1 MLCPNCGTAN
11 PDESR
16 FCMRCGHALS
26 ETSAH
31 PIPSV
36 MPVQLPKADWR
47 LFSAS
52 LRGRL
57 GKLIE
62 RADLLG
68 AVLSL
73 IGTVLAIFVSIA
85 SDSLLS
91 NISLLSPFVLTI
103 VATTLTLLVTFSA
116 LIPMAMG
123 VFRGRAVQREL
134 KRTRLLEKERDFF
147 LKVSEDISMLLN
159 KGGGQHAE

>member
-26 ETSAH
+26 EPSTH

-36 MPVQLPKADWR
+36 MPVQLSKADWR
-47 LFSAS
+47 LFSAA

-62 RADLLG
+62 RADLWSG
-68 AVLSL
+68 VLSL

-85 SDSLLS
+85 SESLLS
-91 NISLLSPFVLTI
+91 NVSLLSPIILTI

-116 LIPMAMG
+116 LIPMTMG
-123 VFRGRAVQREL
+123 VFKGRAIQREL

-147 LKVSEDISMLLN
+147 VKVSEDVSMLLN
-159 KGGGQHAE
+159 KGGEQHAN

>member
-1 MLCPNCGTAN
+1 
-11 PDESR
+11 
-16 FCMRCGHALS
+16 
-26 ETSAH
+26 
-31 PIPSV
+31 
-36 MPVQLPKADWR
+36 MPAQLPRADWR

-62 RADLLG
+62 KADLLG

-73 IGTVLAIFVSIA
+73 IGTILAIFVSIA

-91 NISLLSPFVLTI
+91 NVSRLSPFVLTI
-103 VATTLTLLVTFSA
+103 AATTLTLLITFSA
-116 LIPMAMG
+116 LIPMAIG
-123 VFRGRAVQREL
+123 VFKGRAIQRER

-147 LKVSEDISMLLN
+147 LKVSEDVSMLLN
-159 KGGGQHAE
+159 KGGEQHAKQQSAGRS